1 MKVHNLAIDSSQRD
15 ASIYEYANN
24 YVITL
29 ENPIYDVSEIRLISG
44 CIPIPSTPVPRSLIL
59 RLSSGSDE
67 FNQSVYTGTPKDSSQ
82 KGTPYYTGHIIVGER
97 NSFNNKIING
107 SDDPVV
113 HRFHSGPQ
121 KIIKEINVELFYMNN
136 GSLATYEVDT
146 TEHILKFEL
155 KCSTDKLEGL
165 PKVSLDEVSEKEEE
179 QEPISIPEVKNV
191 YRWKRE
197 YIYIALIVAVG
208 LLLMFFMKR
217 KPPQYPRKL
226 SE

>member
-1 MKVHNLAIDSSQRD
+1 MKVHNLTIDSSQRD
-15 ASIYEYANN
+15 TGVYQYANN

-97 NSFNNKIING
+97 NTSNNKIING
-107 SDDPVV
+107 SDDPFV

-121 KIIKEINVELFYMNN
+121 KIIQELVVELLYMNN
-136 GSLATYEVDT
+136 GNLVTYAVGSDD
-146 TEHILKFEL
+146 HVLKFEL

-165 PKVSLDEVSEKEEE
+165 PKVPLEEITKEKEEE
-179 QEPISIPEVKNV
+179 EEEETIKIPELKNLYNWEWEIV
-191 YRWKRE
+191 M
-197 YIYIALIVAVG
+197 IATIG
-208 LLLMFFMKR
+208 IFLMFLMSG
-217 KPPQYPRKL
+217 KPVR
-226 SE
+226 S